1 MNIIKIDDLNAGLM
15 NKGKIGVVTLDEL
28 TFGVVIKDARFRF
41 GHLDYLVEPLNG
53 KGTKWVEN
61 HKVEIKA

>member
-1 MNIIKIDDLNAGLM
+1 MNIITKDDLSTGLD

-28 TFGVVIKDARFRF
+28 TFGVIIKDARFRF

-53 KGTKWVEN
+53 TGTKWVEN